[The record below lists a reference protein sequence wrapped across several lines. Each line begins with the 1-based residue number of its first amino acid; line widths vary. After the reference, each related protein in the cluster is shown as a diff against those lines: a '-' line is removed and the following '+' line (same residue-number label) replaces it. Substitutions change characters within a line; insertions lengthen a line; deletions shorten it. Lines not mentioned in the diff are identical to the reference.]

1 MVKFNVYFILS
12 SLLNSSEA
20 ISGSS
25 TGFQNRISIF
35 ISHPDMVCYWMQ
47 AVFQIFSTLN
57 ANTII
62 IAFKTS

>member
-20 ISGSS
+20 ISGST
-25 TGFQNRISIF
+25 TGFQNHITVI
-35 ISHPDMVCYWMQ
+35 ISHPDMVRYWMQ